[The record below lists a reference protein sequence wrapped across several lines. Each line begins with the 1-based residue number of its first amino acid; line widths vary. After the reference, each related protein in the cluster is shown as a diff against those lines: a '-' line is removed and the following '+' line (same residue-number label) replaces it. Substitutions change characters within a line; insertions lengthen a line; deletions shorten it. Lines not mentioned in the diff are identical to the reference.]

1 MNIRIC
7 TEVEQD
13 YLSVFKKFDLT
24 LLKRLKPPLI
34 GLSVLRFDGC
44 NKGDVINTEINI
56 FGLKQ
61 KWNAM
66 ITEISQNENENYFT
80 DEGTKL
86 PFFLKSWK
94 HVHRIISKNNGS
106 IIIDSINFKS
116 PNIFFDSLLYPVIYF
131 QFYFRKHIYKS
142 YFKK

>member
-24 LLKRLKPPLI
+24 LLKRLKPPFI
-34 GLSVLRFDGC
+34 GLTVLRFDGC

-61 KWNAM
+61 QWNAM
-66 ITEISQNENENYFT
+66 ITEIFQNENENYFT

-94 HVHRIISKNNGS
+94 HVHRIISKNKGS